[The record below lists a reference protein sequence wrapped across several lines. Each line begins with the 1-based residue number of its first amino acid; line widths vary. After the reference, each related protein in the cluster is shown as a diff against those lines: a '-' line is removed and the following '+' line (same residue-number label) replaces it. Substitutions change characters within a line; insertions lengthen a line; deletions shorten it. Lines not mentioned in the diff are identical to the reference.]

1 MVFILEIVVRVAG
14 TYILVNLINL
24 YALPIAAL
32 LGSITTLLILSFIL
46 IKRSGI
52 SFIEIVLSFNLY
64 ELVIFILA
72 IFLGYF
78 VIYPSIHSSMHQ
90 FIHSFIG
97 VVNKKVMEVFLQHE
111 TTCFS
116 SFQW

>member
-1 MVFILEIVVRVAG
+1 MG

-32 LGSITTLLILSFIL
+32 LGSITTLFILSYIL

-52 SFIEIVLSFNLY
+52 SLKEIVLSFNFY
-64 ELVIFILA
+64 ELVLFISA

-78 VIYPSIHSSMHQ
+78 VVYPSNLSEALVAISYTLIPFS
-90 FIHSFIG
+90 ILVLLG
-97 VVNKKVMEVFLQHE
+97 KKFRTFLSE
-111 TTCFS
+111 TYMSYIKKTN
-116 SFQW
+116 